1 MRKILVVCLLAAFG
15 VVVGGGEAGA
25 GFAEPI
31 YMIESP
37 TAGLLGHG
45 EYHVQGRLA
54 PESAILL
61 GFRLG
66 IRNRVHLGVSFG
78 MQEVFS
84 YEKISVNDQVGFQ
97 IRLRLIEEQQRPALA
112 IGFNSQ
118 GTGPYNEEAERY
130 ERKSKGFYAVVSRNW
145 RTPVGQLSLHGGVN
159 YSLENGDQDS
169 ADLFGAVDLEVIP
182 GLEFIMDLDT
192 ALNDNKDDTQYG
204 GGGIYLDGAI
214 RVSYGESLAMMLIFR
229 DLTKNFRPERNIGRE
244 FEVAFVDMF

>member
-1 MRKILVVCLLAAFG
+1 
-15 VVVGGGEAGA
+15 
-25 GFAEPI
+25 
-31 YMIESP
+31 MIDSP

-61 GFRLG
+61 ALRIG

-84 YEKISVNDQVGFQ
+84 YEKISVNDQVGFM
-97 IRLRLIEEQQRPALA
+97 IRLRLIEEQSHPALA

-118 GTGPYNEEAERY
+118 GTGPYYEEEERY
-130 ERKSKGFYAVVSRNW
+130 ERKSRGFYAVVSRNW
-145 RTPVGQLSLHGGVN
+145 KTPVGQLSLHGGVN
-159 YSLENGDQDS
+159 YSLENNDQDTVN
-169 ADLFGAVDLEVIP
+169 LFGVTDLEVIP
-182 GLEFIMDLDT
+182 GLEFILDLDA
-192 ALNDNKDDTQYG
+192 ALNDNTDDTQFG

-229 DLTKNFRPERNIGRE
+229 DLTQNFRPERRIGRE